1 MNMKDI
7 CVMKPMVYRD
17 INRFLKFMHI
27 PKSIF
32 LDSRFSSL
40 DSRVSKLERLDLRD
54 ARMEF
59 RGSSRDCQ
67 LTFERYCT
75 WSRSD
80 GNSFVFTR
88 VLTFQRQS

>member
-32 LDSRFSSL
+32 LDSRFSTL
-40 DSRVSKLERLDLRD
+40 DSRALILASRNSNVSTFATQE
-54 ARMEF
+54 
-59 RGSSRDCQ
+59 SSRDCQ

-80 GNSFVFTR
+80 GNS
-88 VLTFQRQS
+88 